1 MGRLA
6 KLKREHIK
14 KVNTELD
21 KGHPSDSDKKE
32 VEVELR
38 PSPNVQSG
46 NIKFLNK
53 MKNI

>member
-6 KLKREHIK
+6 KLKRDHIK
-14 KVNTELD
+14 KVNKDLDEGVKKTPETEELI
-21 KGHPSDSDKKE
+21 
-32 VEVELR
+32 LR
-38 PSPNVQSG
+38 PSPNVERG